1 MQVPFDSSFNFCLF
15 QWCFRSLLGILKGKR
30 FLAQSIWYRLMRTC
44 KKIKILSITS
54 VMFF

>member
-15 QWCFRSLLGILKGKR
+15 QWCFSSLLGILKGKR

-44 KKIKILSITS
+44 KKIKILPITS